1 MEWEYRFV
9 TKGCERHRELSIHAT
24 EKSHENELNRLGAE
38 GWELVSVVP
47 LFGESETM
55 AVTYILKRQLSNV

>member
-9 TKGCERHRELSIHAT
+9 TKGCERHRELSIHAID
-24 EKSHENELNRLGAE
+24 KSHENELNHLGLE

-47 LFGESETM
+47 LFGEGETM
-55 AVTYILKRQLSNV
+55 AVTYILKRPLANM